1 MMLDY
6 GVVMVADCLAALSN
20 EEHRAALETII
31 QQFGDVM
38 TSDEI
43 LERIAAPTR

>member
-6 GVVMVADCLAALSN
+6 KTIMLSDCCAALSE
-20 EEHRAALETII
+20 EEHRATLDIFF

-43 LERIAAPTR
+43 LQVLSSNYN